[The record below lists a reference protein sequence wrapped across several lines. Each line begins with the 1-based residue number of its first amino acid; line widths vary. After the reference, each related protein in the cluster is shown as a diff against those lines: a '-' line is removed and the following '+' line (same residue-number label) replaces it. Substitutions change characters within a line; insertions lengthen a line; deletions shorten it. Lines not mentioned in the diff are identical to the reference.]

1 MSMDKIEFVLSIWI
15 TYKVTD
21 FIYYHYTG
29 EHIKNTVL
37 K

>member
-1 MSMDKIEFVLSIWI
+1 MDKIEFVLSVWI

-21 FIYYHYTG
+21 FIYYRYTG
-29 EHIKNTVL
+29 KHIKDMII